1 MAHDLRTPLT
11 SLITF
16 LEIAIKKSANDENQ
30 EYIQK
35 SYQKANQIRELT
47 DQVFD
52 FFLIRKQEKIEL
64 DPPAN
69 VEYAIGGISIRV
81 LRIC

>member
-1 MAHDLRTPLT
+1 MRKTLIKKEENEKQMKEYQSKLVLAMAHDVRTPLT

-16 LEIAIKKSANDENQ
+16 LEIAIKKSTNTENQ

-47 DQVFD
+47 DQLFD
-52 FFLIRKQEKIEL
+52 FFLIQK
-64 DPPAN
+64 
-69 VEYAIGGISIRV
+69 
-81 LRIC
+81 

>member
-35 SYQKANQIRELT
+35 SYQKAIRSG
-47 DQVFD
+47 
-52 FFLIRKQEKIEL
+52 
-64 DPPAN
+64 N
-69 VEYAIGGISIRV
+69 
-81 LRIC
+81 